1 MRRRKNIRIQNR
13 KKWMA
18 AVIAGA
24 SVLTAFFLYRT
35 GQLYLEKR
43 ALAEAV
49 PQWHQDVDVD
59 GDREQSAADRIEYQG
74 KVYRRNT
81 YVKAILCMGI
91 DRPGSLEETMVAGSG
106 GQADAIFLVA
116 QDMARDKAE
125 LLMIPRDTMTE
136 ITLTDLSGNVLGRD
150 IQHLALGY
158 AYGDGRDKSCQYMKE
173 AVSNLLG
180 GLSIDGYMAI
190 SMSALPI
197 INDGVGGVTVT
208 VKEQGMERAD
218 PAFIYGQ
225 TVTLKGRQA
234 EEYIRYRD
242 TGQAQSALGRA
253 ERQKSYIE
261 GPNQ

>member
-1 MRRRKNIRIQNR
+1 MRQGKNIRTQNR
-13 KKWMA
+13 RKKMA

-136 ITLTDLSGNVLGRD
+136 ITLTD
-150 IQHLALGY
+150 
-158 AYGDGRDKSCQYMKE
+158 
-173 AVSNLLG
+173 
-180 GLSIDGYMAI
+180 
-190 SMSALPI
+190 
-197 INDGVGGVTVT
+197 
-208 VKEQGMERAD
+208 
-218 PAFIYGQ
+218 
-225 TVTLKGRQA
+225 
-234 EEYIRYRD
+234 
-242 TGQAQSALGRA
+242 
-253 ERQKSYIE
+253 
-261 GPNQ
+261 

>member
-43 ALAEAV
+43 ALAEEV
-49 PQWHQDVDVD
+49 LQWHRDVD
-59 GDREQSAADRIEYQG
+59 GDREQSAVDRIEYQG
-74 KVYRRNT
+74 KIYRRNT

-91 DRPGSLEETMVAGSG
+91 DRPGSLKETMVAGSG

-116 QDMARDKAE
+116 QDMARDKVE
-125 LLMIPRDTMTE
+125 ILMIPRDTMTE

-173 AVSNLLG
+173 AASNLLG
-180 GLSIDGYMAI
+180 GLAIDG
-190 SMSALPI
+190 
-197 INDGVGGVTVT
+197 
-208 VKEQGMERAD
+208 
-218 PAFIYGQ
+218 
-225 TVTLKGRQA
+225 
-234 EEYIRYRD
+234 
-242 TGQAQSALGRA
+242 
-253 ERQKSYIE
+253 
-261 GPNQ
+261 